1 MFKKSDKS
9 MNVKSKKRR
18 EFLSGLQFEQLEKRE
33 LLAGDLGAAMDV
45 GEGEAGGAQIGYP
58 VTSLTGSDYL
68 SGYSLGKMPMEV
80 ATEYL
85 GAHSS
90 DFGLEADDLNDY
102 RLLSQFV
109 SPHTRVT
116 HIVLQQQHN
125 GLDVFGSMINIA
137 VDNDGRIIAGGSSFV
152 PGLSS
157 QTEAMQTAQTNAV
170 GALGNVFSS
179 LGLTPTTNVEVL
191 SQSGEPNQAVLISDG
206 GVASQPISGGL
217 GYIYN
222 QGDLELAWV
231 FSIPTAD
238 GAHSYAAFASAET
251 GDYMMALDGVMNA
264 VYSAFDFPVMNPD
277 QGSQQN
283 IEVLTDPTSPSPF
296 GWHDTNGVPGPE
308 FTDTRGNNVFVQSGA
323 IDAEPPNSNG
333 VRAEGGEGLEF
344 VYPYN
349 PNLPATAEE
358 NVLASTTNV
367 FYTLNVVHDVMAT
380 YGFDEAAG
388 NYQATNY
395 TGLGV
400 DGDALQVDVTDPGPD
415 ALCNA
420 LFYSIPSPSLFATV
434 DGDNN
439 MIEMGYCNRT
449 DPTRDSGFDNDIIL
463 HEFGHALIGRLV
475 GGPFW
480 MQGAVDEEQSGAIH
494 EGGADYLSLLFGM
507 QATDTPE
514 TPKWDKVWYFGDE
527 DKGIRRQ
534 PYSYDMSIGDK
545 TFENWNEFDDTSFD
559 PPRPNA
565 QQHNAGEIVASMLYD
580 MTWELIFKYGG
591 VRDASA
597 MDIAFEEDISRA
609 VGRTNAAG
617 TMTLDTVATSMLG
630 PDLLDLGTGANNL
643 AMQLFV
649 DGLKYT
655 TTSLDG
661 PTFTGLRDGILAAD
675 IALTGGVNHDALW
688 RAFAR
693 RGLGGVA
700 DAGLPDTVPIQT
712 SYALPTTPAHIAGT
726 AFVDGDADGVRD
738 TFEAPLAGVNIYMDL
753 NDNGTHERL
762 EPWMT
767 TDEDGNYSFELYVG
781 GPFSIKALPMDNYLQ
796 TLPTTVQVDGMP
808 VNDGGHDVYVV
819 TGASAAGV
827 DFGFTVSD
835 VNKGIFGTKFNDLN
849 SNRAQDPGE
858 LGIADVYIYLDLD
871 NDKRI
876 DIGEPATKTLF
887 DGSYY
892 IDYNVPGPVIV
903 REVISPGFEQTA
915 PADNAGH
922 EITLVAGL
930 PYLGVDFGNHEVRD
944 YGDLP
949 DTFNLND
956 APSHGLLDNFNF
968 YLGAGV
974 DAEVGS
980 IDGNAALGDD
990 NNSVDATG
998 FDDEDGVEF
1007 VDEQGVRTRLVR
1019 GHDNVTLKITANS
1032 DVGTGLVSAWID
1044 FNQNGI
1050 FDVDNPYTSEK
1061 EYSELVINSHP
1072 MTNGDNYVPIT
1083 IPQDAE
1089 LGATYARFRYSN
1101 QAGIGP
1107 TGAAFIGEVEDYRL
1121 DPTFGGGIIDDKPY
1135 AYPDSYTTFE
1145 GATGVPL
1152 EVLENDYEST
1162 FGEPSLISPDDPLGY
1177 DPVLPSGEITTEQGG
1192 TAVFNDTNGTIYY
1205 TPATDFSGTDTFTY
1219 KMSDK
1224 RLDGNGNPIL
1234 DDDGLYIEI
1243 STAVVTVHVQPQ
1255 FISPEAV
1262 DDYQVVTDTSVG
1274 GQTVIDVLANDIA
1287 GNDGVR
1293 NFTSWTNGSHGSV
1306 ELITDTDGVEKLR
1319 YTRTDA
1325 DAYTLDSFTYTIADN
1340 NPNHPSSTANVTVE
1354 LAENVDTIEYIVEA
1368 MSPFDDQAT
1377 TTAVTVENQFK
1388 LRVSVKDSRTSVT
1401 PAEAGVYAGYVD
1413 LLYDTEY
1420 LQVVPGTLVPSS
1432 TFPDIASGDSGIP
1445 GIVNEAGGVQDGVD
1459 QELFSFGSQQ
1469 MELFTIEV
1477 IALAPTLDS
1486 EGLPNSTS
1494 LQTDPADSS
1503 PLHDTVVIAPAP
1515 AAKPGLEINYR
1526 SFDLQILGGGEGE
1539 ALLDTN
1545 GDGAV
1550 TPIDALG
1557 VINQLN
1563 EFGSS
1568 AVAEGETAGLDRSFD
1583 VNRDSFVSPLDALE
1597 IINYLNEQALDMGEG
1612 EGIEI
1617 VEQSTID
1624 TTVAGNEIAATEAV
1638 QADVIDEFLRV
1649 RENEIGLAYF
1659 TGGSHDVVQEDTSD
1673 LDSAIDELADDVF
1686 GQWK

>member
-33 LLAGDLGAAMDV
+33 LLAGDLGAAIDV
-45 GEGEAGGAQIGYP
+45 GEGEAGSAQIGYP
-58 VTSLTGSDYL
+58 LTALGGSDYL
-68 SGYSLGKMPMEV
+68 SGYSLGKTPMAV
-80 ATEYL
+80 ATEYVDSN
-85 GAHSS
+85 AA
-90 DFGLEADDLNDY
+90 DFGLTSDDLNDY
-102 RLLSQFV
+102 RVLSHFV
-109 SPHTRVT
+109 SQHTRVN
-116 HIVLQQQHN
+116 HIVLQQQHD
-125 GLDVFGSMINIA
+125 GLDVLGSMINIA
-137 VDNDGRIIAGGSSFV
+137 VDNDGRVLAAGSSFV
-152 PGLSS
+152 PGLGG
-157 QTEAMQTAQTNAV
+157 EAGGGLEEASLVGPVNAL
-170 GALGNVFSS
+170 ADTFSS
-179 LGLTPTTNVEVL
+179 LGLTPTSDITILQQSNDVSQEV
-191 SQSGEPNQAVLISDG
+191 VISDG
-206 GVASQPISGGL
+206 GVASRPISGSL
-217 GYIYN
+217 GYVYRD
-222 QGDLELAWV
+222 GGLEPVWV
-231 FSIPTAD
+231 FGILTNSHQNAYT
-238 GAHSYAAFASAET
+238 AFASAET
-251 GDYMMALDGVMNA
+251 GDFLYASDGVKA
-264 VYSAFDFPVMNPD
+264 ATYQAFAMPD
-277 QGSQQN
+277 MSPEDGSQQTITN
-283 IEVLTDPTSPSPF
+283 NADATTASPF
-296 GWHDTNGVPGPE
+296 GWHDTNGVPGAE
-308 FTDTRGNNVFVQSGA
+308 FTDTRGNNVFVQSGGL
-323 IDAEPPNSNG
+323 DAMPPNPSG
-333 VRAEGGEGLEF
+333 ERADGGDELEF
-344 VYPYN
+344 NFPYD
-349 PNLPATAEE
+349 PTMPATDPD
-358 NVLASTTNV
+358 NIMASTTNAFV
-367 FYTLNVVHDVMAT
+367 TLNIVHDVLAN

-388 NYQATNY
+388 NFQATNY
-395 TGLGV
+395 TGLGE
-400 DGDALQVDVTDPGPD
+400 DGDPILVDVTDPD
-415 ALCNA
+415 RVCNA
-420 LFYSIPSPSLFATV
+420 VELAISSPAPGASIDGV
-434 DGDNN
+434 DI
-439 MIEMGYCNRT
+439 MLEMGYCNMT
-449 DPTRDSGFDNDIIL
+449 DPSRDSGLSNDILL
-463 HEFGHALIGRLV
+463 HEFGHALIDRLV
-475 GGPFW
+475 AGPNWIQGGYGPTQF
-480 MQGAVDEEQSGAIH
+480 GGVH
-494 EGGADYLSLLFGM
+494 EGGADYLALMFGM

-514 TPKWDKVWYFGDE
+514 TAKWDTNWYMGDE
-527 DKGIRRQ
+527 ENGIRRQ
-534 PYSYDMSIGDK
+534 PYSYDMSIGGR
-545 TFENWNEFDDTSFD
+545 TFEDYNAEDDPVTGN
-559 PPRPNA
+559 PNTTP
-565 QQHNAGEIVASMLYD
+565 HYSGEIVASMLYD

-591 VRDASA
+591 SRDASA

-609 VGRTNAAG
+609 VGRTNSAASRNF
-617 TMTLDTVATSMLG
+617 DIPTSMLG

-649 DGLKYT
+649 DGLKYSIT
-655 TTSLDG
+655 TIDGVQFTS
-661 PTFTGLRDGILAAD
+661 LRDGILAAD

-693 RGLGGVA
+693 RGLGEEA
-700 DAGLPDTVPIQT
+700 DSGLLSATVPIET
-712 SYALPTTPAHIAGT
+712 SYTLPTTPAHIAGT
-726 AFVDGDADGVRD
+726 AFVDGNADGVRD

-767 TDEDGNYSFELYVG
+767 TDEDGNYSFELYIG

-835 VNKGIFGTKFNDLN
+835 INKGISGTKFNDLN
-849 SNRAQDPGE
+849 SNGAQDPGE

-871 NDKRI
+871 NDERI
-876 DIGEPATKTLF
+876 DIGEPATKTLL

-903 REVISPGFEQTA
+903 REVIAPGFEQTT
-915 PADNAGH
+915 PSNNAN
-922 EITLVAGL
+922 EITMVSGMPALNI
-930 PYLGVDFGNHEVRD
+930 DFGNHEVRD
-944 YGDLP
+944 YGDAP
-949 DTFNLND
+949 DTYNNND
-956 APSHGLLDNFNF
+956 APSHGIFEGF
-968 YLGAGV
+968 YLGSRV

-980 IDGNAALGDD
+980 IDGTQANGDD
-990 NNSVDATG
+990 LNGS
-998 FDDEDGVEF
+998 DDEDGIAFE
-1007 VDEQGVRTRLVR
+1007 DEDGIETRMVI
-1019 GHDNVTLKITANS
+1019 GSDDVTLKITANS
-1032 DVGTGLVSAWID
+1032 DMGTGLVSAWID

-1050 FDVDNPYTSEK
+1050 FEVDNPYTKDVK
-1061 EYSELVINSHP
+1061 EYSELVIDSRP
-1072 MTNGDNYVPIT
+1072 MTNGDNYVKISV
-1083 IPQDAE
+1083 PQEAKH
-1089 LGATYARFRYSN
+1089 GATYARFRYSN

-1107 TGAAFIGEVEDYRL
+1107 TGPAFIGEVEDYRL
-1121 DPTFGGGIIDDKPY
+1121 DADFGGIIGDKPQ

-1152 EVLENDYEST
+1152 EVLENDYDSV
-1162 FGEPSLISPDDPLGY
+1162 FGEKSLIRPDDPKGY
-1177 DPVLPSGEITTEQGG
+1177 DPVFPSGQITTEQGG
-1192 TAVFNDTNGTIYY
+1192 TAVFNETNGTVYY
-1205 TPATDFSGTDTFTY
+1205 TPAAGFSGADKFTY
-1219 KMSDK
+1219 KMTDK
-1224 RLDGNGNPIL
+1224 RLDENGQEIV
-1234 DDDGLYIEI
+1234 DDNGLYVEI
-1243 STAVVTVHVQPQ
+1243 STAEVTVYVQPQ

-1262 DDYQVVTDTSVG
+1262 DDYQVVTDASLG

-1368 MSPFDDQAT
+1368 MSPFDDQDP

-1413 LLYDTEY
+1413 LLYDTDY
-1420 LQVVPGTLVPSS
+1420 LQVVPGTLVHSG
-1432 TFPDIASGDSGIP
+1432 TFPEIAQGDSGIP
-1445 GIVNEAGGVQDGVD
+1445 GIVDEAGGVQDGVVQSD
-1459 QELFSFGSQQ
+1459 FSFGSQQ

-1486 EGLPNSTS
+1486 GGLPNSTS

-1503 PLHDTVVIAPAP
+1503 PLHDTLVIAPVP
-1515 AAKPGLEINYR
+1515 AAIPGLEINYR
-1526 SFDLQILGGGEGE
+1526 SFDLQILGGAEGE

-1583 VNRDSFVSPLDALE
+1583 VNGDSFVSPLDALE

-1624 TTVAGNEIAATEAV
+1624 TSVDANDVSATEAV
-1638 QADVIDEFLRV
+1638 SADVIDEYLRV
-1649 RENEIGLAYF
+1649 RENEIGLSYF
-1659 TGGSHDVVQEDTSD
+1659 TGGSQDVVEEDSSD
-1673 LDSAIDELADDVF
+1673 LESAIDDLADDVF
-1686 GQWK
+1686 GQW

>member
-33 LLAGDLGAAMDV
+33 LLAGDLGAAIDV
-45 GEGEAGGAQIGYP
+45 GEGEAGSAQIGYP
-58 VTSLTGSDYL
+58 LTSLGGSDYL
-68 SGYSLGKMPMEV
+68 SGYSLGKTPMAV
-80 ATEYL
+80 ATEYIDSN
-85 GAHSS
+85 AA
-90 DFGLEADDLNDY
+90 DFGLTSDDLNDY
-102 RLLSQFV
+102 RVLSHFV
-109 SPHTRVT
+109 SQHTRVN

-125 GLDVFGSMINIA
+125 GLDVLGSMINIA
-137 VDNDGRIIAGGSSFV
+137 VDNDGRVLAAGSSFV
-152 PGLSS
+152 PGLSVDS
-157 QTEAMQTAQTNAV
+157 GAMQTAQTDAV
-170 GALGNVFSS
+170 GALGRVFSG
-179 LGLTPTTNVEVL
+179 LGLTATSDVDVVSQSAGANQATVL
-191 SQSGEPNQAVLISDG
+191 SDA
-206 GVASQPISGGL
+206 GVASQPIDAQL
-217 GYIYN
+217 AYGYKDG
-222 QGDLELAWV
+222 QLELIWV
-231 FSIPTAD
+231 FGVSVGQTEAYV
-238 GAHSYAAFASAET
+238 AYASADT
-251 GDYMMALDGVMNA
+251 GSFYG
-264 VYSAFDFPVMNPD
+264 AFDGIKNARYSTFQMPVMTPGEGSQETIEVNPD
-277 QGSQQN
+277 LS
-283 IEVLTDPTSPSPF
+283 SASPF
-296 GWHDTNGVPGPE
+296 GWHDTNGIPGAE
-308 FTDTRGNNVFVQSGA
+308 FTDTRGNNVFVQQGA
-323 IDAEPPNSNG
+323 LDGEPPNPQG
-333 VRAEGGEGLEF
+333 LRAEGGEELDF
-344 VYPYN
+344 IYPYD
-349 PNLPATAEE
+349 PTKEAYDPV
-358 NVLASTTNV
+358 NVMAATTNTFV
-367 FYTLNVVHDVMAT
+367 TLNQVHDVMAN

-388 NYQATNY
+388 NFQGTNY
-395 TGLGV
+395 TGLGE
-400 DGDALQVDVTDPGPD
+400 DGDPLMVDVADPD
-415 ALCNA
+415 AMCNA
-420 LFYSIPSPSLFATV
+420 FARSGNGQPSPNPGAGI
-434 DGDNN
+434 DGVNHYLT
-439 MIEMGYCNRT
+439 MGYCNQTSPSR
-449 DPTRDSGFDNDIIL
+449 GFGLDNDTIL
-463 HEFGHALIGRLV
+463 HEFGHALIDRLV
-475 GGPFW
+475 AGPNWAQAGYGPTQF
-480 MQGAVDEEQSGAIH
+480 GAIH
-494 EGGADYLSLLFGM
+494 EGGSDYMGLIFGM
-507 QATDTPE
+507 KATDTPE
-514 TPKWDKVWYFGDE
+514 TLRWNTDWALGDE
-527 DKGIRRQ
+527 DGGVRRQ
-534 PYSYDMSIGDK
+534 PYSYDLSESGR
-545 TFENWNEFDDTSFD
+545 TFDDYNADLD
-559 PPRPNA
+559 PETGLPNN
-565 QQHNAGEIVASMLYD
+565 QQHQAGEIVASVLFD
-580 MTWELIFKYGG
+580 ITWELIFKYGG

-649 DGLKYT
+649 DGLKYSST
-655 TTSLDG
+655 MLDG
-661 PTFTGLRDGILAAD
+661 VQFTGLRDGILAAD

-693 RGLGGVA
+693 RGLGFEA
-700 DAGLPDTVPIQT
+700 DSGLLSASVPIAT
-712 SYALPTTPAHIAGT
+712 SYSLPTTPAHIAGT
-726 AFVDGDADGVRD
+726 AFVDGNADGVRD

-767 TDEDGNYSFELYVG
+767 TDEDGNYSFELYIG

-835 VNKGIFGTKFNDLN
+835 INKGISGTKFNDLN
-849 SNRAQDPGE
+849 SNGAQDPGE

-871 NDKRI
+871 NDERI

-903 REVISPGFEQTA
+903 REVISPGFEQTT
-915 PADNAGH
+915 PSNNAN
-922 EITLVAGL
+922 EITMVSGMPALNIN
-930 PYLGVDFGNHEVRD
+930 FGNHEVRD
-944 YGDLP
+944 YGDAP
-949 DTFNLND
+949 DTYNNDAHNNNNSD
-956 APSHGLLDNFNF
+956 APSHGILEGF
-968 YLGAGV
+968 YLGSGV

-980 IDGNAALGDD
+980 IDGTQANGDD
-990 NNSVDATG
+990 LNGS
-998 FDDEDGVEF
+998 DDEDGIEF
-1007 VDEQGVRTRLVR
+1007 VDQQGVRTRLVR

-1032 DVGTGLVSAWID
+1032 DMGTGLVSAWID

-1061 EYSELVINSHP
+1061 EYSELVINSEP
-1072 MTNGDNYVPIT
+1072 MTNGANYVPIT
-1083 IPQDAE
+1083 IPQDAK

-1152 EVLENDYEST
+1152 QVLLNDYEST
-1162 FGEPSLISPDDPLGY
+1162 FGEPSLIRPDDPLGY
-1177 DPVLPSGEITTEQGG
+1177 DPVLSSGQITTEQGG
-1192 TAVFNDTNGTIYY
+1192 TAVFNDTNGTVYY

-1234 DDDGLYIEI
+1234 DDDGLYVEI

-1255 FISPEAV
+1255 FISPKAV
-1262 DDYQVVTDTSVG
+1262 DDYQIMTDTSVG

-1325 DAYTLDSFTYTIADN
+1325 DAYTLDSFTYEIADN
-1340 NPNHPSSTANVTVE
+1340 NPNHPPSTANVTVE

-1413 LLYDTEY
+1413 LLYDTDY
-1420 LQVVPGTLVPSS
+1420 LQVVPGTLVHSG
-1432 TFPDIASGDSGIP
+1432 TFPEIASGDSGIP
-1445 GIVNEAGGVQDGVD
+1445 GIVNEAGGVQDGVVQSD
-1459 QELFSFGSQQ
+1459 FSFGSQQ

-1568 AVAEGETAGLDRSFD
+1568 AVAEGETTGLDRSFD

-1624 TTVAGNEIAATEAV
+1624 TTVAGNEITSTEAV

-1649 RENEIGLAYF
+1649 RENEIGLSYF
-1659 TGGSHDVVQEDTSD
+1659 TGGSQDVVEEDSSD
-1673 LDSAIDELADDVF
+1673 LESTIDELADDVF
-1686 GQWK
+1686 GQW